1 MGNRSQS
8 SEWGNDMKPGT
19 QNGDLRLQISNAGRS
34 VGRRAS
40 GFTLIELLLV
50 LVILATLAAIVT
62 PKFANR
68 SAQAKI
74 TAARTQISQLEV
86 ALDAFEIDVGRYPT
100 NAEGLRALVDKP
112 TSNADGW
119 QHAYL
124 KSVPQDPWGGDYIYR
139 YPGQYNQDSYDL
151 YSYGPDQKL
160 GGDDDIVNWSKE
172 QTR

>member
-1 MGNRSQS
+1 MRPWVQSMSRRVRTSNGRHKPKALFRNRRPAIR
-8 SEWGNDMKPGT
+8 NP
-19 QNGDLRLQISNAGRS
+19 LP
-34 VGRRAS
+34 

-62 PKFANR
+62 P
-68 SAQAKI
+68 
-74 TAARTQISQLEV
+74 
-86 ALDAFEIDVGRYPT
+86 
-100 NAEGLRALVDKP
+100 

-119 QHAYL
+119 QQPYL
-124 KSVPQDPWGGDYIYR
+124 KSGIPLDPWGGDYIYK

-151 YSYGPDQKL
+151 YSYGPDQKM